1 MASVPTADLMNAERK
16 PLILVVE
23 DDGAAFRLMRFS
35 LEREGFEVRHAAD
48 GNEALEEFDRPQ
60 RPELVILDV
69 MLPYHNG
76 YELLANL
83 RGRPEWANVPVIMLS
98 SSGREG
104 DVVKG
109 LSAGANDFLAK
120 PFRPA
125 EVVARIR
132 NLLDV
137 AAKANS

>member
-1 MASVPTADLMNAERK
+1 MIAERK
-16 PLILVVE
+16 PIVLVVE
-23 DDGAAFRLMRFS
+23 DDGGVFRLMRFH

-48 GNEALEEFDRPQ
+48 GENALLEFDRPDL
-60 RPELVILDV
+60 PDLVILDV

-76 YELLANL
+76 YNLLANL
-83 RGRPEWANVPVIMLS
+83 RGREAWANVPVIMLS
-98 SSGREG
+98 SSDREN

-109 LSAGANDFLAK
+109 LSSGANDFLAK

-132 NLLDV
+132 NLLEI
-137 AAKANS
+137 AAKAKQ